1 MKDVA
6 RHHLAVG
13 VNHRS
18 APLDLRERLFVT
30 EQELTAYYESIRE
43 AGIDEA
49 MLLSTCDRVEL
60 HVAHDD
66 PDAAAATVC
75 AQFANRAGATVDASV
90 YVKQDEEALR
100 QLFAVAA
107 SLDSL
112 IVGEPQVLGQV
123 KASHRRAAKHD
134 MIGPVLDRR
143 LQAAYAAAKRVRTE
157 TAIGERPISIA
168 SAAVEIARDIHGD
181 LARVSGLMI
190 GAGEAG
196 ELIAERMLNHGL
208 SRLGVTHRT
217 RAMADPIAQ
226 RLGAELHDMA
236 NLADDLAGA
245 DIVILSVGTG
255 GHVLGYDDLRQALKR
270 RRNRPIFVVDA
281 AVPAEADPA
290 IDRLDDVFLYG
301 LDDLERIALAGRAGR
316 AGEAEAAWAIVDESL
331 EAFQHDR
338 DQRRATPAVAA
349 LRSRFETI
357 RQELMA
363 ELGGAGSEEATRR
376 LVGRLLHDPS
386 EALRELAARDPKA
399 AEHADVVLK
408 ALFRLPP
415 DEEEKS

>member
-1 MKDVA
+1 MA

-18 APLDLRERLFVT
+18 APLDLREVVFVT
-30 EQELTAYYESIRE
+30 EHELATFYETMRG

-60 HVAHDD
+60 HLAHDD
-66 PDAAAATVC
+66 PALAASLVRKALAE
-75 AQFANRAGATVDASV
+75 RAGDQAASLQACL

-100 QLFAVAA
+100 QLFAIAG

-123 KASHRRAAKHD
+123 KESHRRAAKYG
-134 MIGPVLDRR
+134 MIGATLEPR

-157 TAIGERPISIA
+157 TAIGERPVSIA
-168 SAAVEIARDIHGD
+168 SAAVEIARDVHGR
-181 LARVSGLMI
+181 LSRATGLVI

-196 ELIAERMLNHGL
+196 ELIAERMKGHGL
-208 SRLGVTHRT
+208 ARLGLAHRS
-217 RAMADPIAQ
+217 RAMAIPVAE
-226 RLGAELHDMA
+226 RLGADLYDPA
-236 NLADDLAGA
+236 SLADRLAEA
-245 DIVILSVGTG
+245 DIVILAVGTG
-255 GHVLGYDDLRQALKR
+255 GHVVTRDDLAQALKR
-270 RRNRPIFVVDA
+270 RRNKPIFVVDA

-316 AGEAEAAWAIVDESL
+316 AGEAQRAWAIVEEEL
-331 EAFQHDR
+331 NRFRNDR

-349 LRSRFETI
+349 LRARFETV
-357 RQELMA
+357 RQELLR
-363 ELGGAGSEEATRR
+363 EIGGADGEEATRR
-376 LVGRLLHDPS
+376 LTRRLLHDPS
-386 EALRELAARDPKA
+386 EALRELAASDPDA
-399 AEHADVVLK
+399 AERAEAVLMS
-408 ALFRLPP
+408 LFRLPP
-415 DEEEKS
+415 EDEA

>member
-1 MKDVA
+1 MAMA

-18 APLDLRERLFVT
+18 ASLDLRERLFVT
-30 EQELTAYYESIRE
+30 EQELPAFYETMRS

-66 PDAAAATVC
+66 PDTAAATVR
-75 AQFANRAGATVDASV
+75 AHLDARAGASV
-90 YVKQDEEALR
+90 EPSLYVKRGDDALR

-123 KASHRRAAKHD
+123 KESHRRAAKHD
-134 MIGPVLDRR
+134 MIGPLLDRR

-157 TAIGERPISIA
+157 TAIGERPVSIA

-181 LARVSGLMI
+181 LGRVSGLMI

-208 SRLGVTHRT
+208 SRLGLTHRA
-217 RAMADPIAQ
+217 RAMAGPVAQ
-226 RLGAELHDMA
+226 RLNADLHDMA
-236 NLADDLAGA
+236 NLADDLVGA
-245 DIVILSVGTG
+245 DIVILAVGTG
-255 GHVLGYDDLRQALKR
+255 GHVLGHGDLRQALKR

-331 EAFQHDR
+331 VAFQHDR

-357 RQELMA
+357 RQELLA
-363 ELGGAGSEEATRR
+363 ELGGVESDEATRR

-386 EALRELAARDPKA
+386 EALRELAAHDPKA

-408 ALFRLPP
+408 ALFRLPV
-415 DEEEKS
+415 DEEDKS